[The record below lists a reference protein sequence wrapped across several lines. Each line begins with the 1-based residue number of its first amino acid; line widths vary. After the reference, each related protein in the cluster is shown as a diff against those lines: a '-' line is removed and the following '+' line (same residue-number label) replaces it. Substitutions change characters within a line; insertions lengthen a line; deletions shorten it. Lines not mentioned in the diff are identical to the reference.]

1 MIRLAC
7 PLVAVDSPKKAIHAL
22 KVVQILLGT
31 TWFNAKFWRCHR
43 YFPYENDIIRL
54 TGKGFI
60 TAATQSNIFAPYR
73 LHQCVFFLKT
83 QILKPQKGGQCLF
96 DL

>member
-7 PLVAVDSPKKAIHAL
+7 PLVAVDSSIKAIAL

-31 TWFNAKFWRCHR
+31 PGSTRNFGDVT
-43 YFPYENDIIRL
+43 YIFPMKM

-60 TAATQSNIFAPYR
+60 TAAT
-73 LHQCVFFLKT
+73 
-83 QILKPQKGGQCLF
+83 
-96 DL
+96 